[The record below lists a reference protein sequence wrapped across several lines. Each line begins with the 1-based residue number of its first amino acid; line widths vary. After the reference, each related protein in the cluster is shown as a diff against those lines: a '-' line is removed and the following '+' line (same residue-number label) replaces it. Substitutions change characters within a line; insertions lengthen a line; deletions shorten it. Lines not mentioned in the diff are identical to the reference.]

1 VNIKRYCK
9 LKMLI
14 VDRISKSEW
23 FGYLVI
29 IVTPLI
35 GAIYNELDY
44 AYTLVS
50 VLSYLFMVFSVG
62 VIILSHRAQ
71 LKITKSDNKKEAISK
86 LLDIINL
93 RMIEDSNSMILIV
106 SAVLAGIL
114 LYCQY
119 YITVGILGVMTISAM
134 YFLNK
139 ATATIK
145 S

>member
-1 VNIKRYCK
+1 MNIKRYCK